1 MDLLITFGSMNIINI
16 WNINNRK
23 LHCEI
28 RNNNIIW
35 CSDIS
40 YDGRILIYGDNE
52 GYHYIYNIDNRR
64 LISKNILYD
73 NTIISIACT
82 PTVDKIIIGYLN
94 GVIIVYNQLNNTL
107 KKINS
112 HKYNIQTINVSDIKK
127 KLLLHLMI
135 VK

>member
-1 MDLLITFGSMNIINI
+1 MDLLITFGSMNI
-16 WNINNRK
+16 
-23 LHCEI
+23 
-28 RNNNIIW
+28 
-35 CSDIS
+35 
-40 YDGRILIYGDNE
+40 
-52 GYHYIYNIDNRR
+52 YNVDNRR
-64 LISKNILYD
+64 LISKNILYN
-73 NTIISIACT
+73 NTIISIGCI
-82 PTVDKIIIGYLN
+82 PMVDKIIIGYLN

>member
-1 MDLLITFGSMNIINI
+1 M
-16 WNINNRK
+16 
-23 LHCEI
+23 
-28 RNNNIIW
+28 
-35 CSDIS
+35 
-40 YDGRILIYGDNE
+40 
-52 GYHYIYNIDNRR
+52 
-64 LISKNILYD
+64 
-73 NTIISIACT
+73 
-82 PTVDKIIIGYLN
+82 VDKIIIGYLN